1 MELRESSESCLEQE
15 KEVTLN
21 TVPVSTESEKEEITN
36 TAETVA
42 EVIEEPTAETVSYA
56 GLSKNELVAKL
67 TELIAEEAIDK
78 IRNSVAQI
86 KQLYYSIRKSEI
98 EKEKT
103 EFVEKGN
110 QEEAFSP
117 ADEPTEATFKSL
129 LEEYRAKRTE
139 YIAAIEQ
146 QRKDVLAQK
155 LDIIEKMQAIIADTD
170 NINKHYTEFQQLQQ
184 EFKTAGEVPAESVT
198 DLWKKYQLTTENFY
212 DLLKINKDLR
222 DYDFKKNLELKQAIC
237 ENAEALANEND
248 IISSFKQLQEY
259 HNQWREIGPVAKEI
273 REELWN
279 RFKDASSI
287 INKRY
292 QAHYEERRGKE
303 KENEEAK
310 TILCE
315 KLEAIDLEIITTYVA
330 WDEATKT
337 IRSYQEEWKTL
348 GFASR
353 KANNELFARFRKS
366 CDYFFAKKTEF
377 FKGMKEE
384 LSTNLQKKIHLCEKA
399 ETLKDSTEWKK
410 TTDEL
415 IALQKEWKTVGPV
428 IKKHSEQVWKRFI
441 SACDEF
447 FEKKGQ
453 ATKSVKQTESTNLKA
468 KKSII
473 EKLKAIVSEA
483 EETTDDIKATI
494 KSQIS
499 EWQKIG
505 HVPFKE
511 KDKIYAE
518 YQAIIKEAY
527 DKFDLKETRAYLSN
541 FESNLESIAAT
552 GKDKL
557 YRERD
562 KAIRFVE
569 QKRNELKTYQNNLGF
584 FNAKSKSGNSMLK
597 EMERKMEKIQEEIK
611 VLEEKV
617 KMIDSKM

>member
-1 MELRESSESCLEQE
+1 MELRENSESCLEQE

-21 TVPVSTESEKEEITN
+21 TVPVDTETEEVNNLATTEAIVDEESTT
-36 TAETVA
+36 
-42 EVIEEPTAETVSYA
+42 ETVSYA
-56 GLSKNELVAKL
+56 GLSKDELIATL
-67 TELIAEEAIDK
+67 TELIATQAIDK
-78 IRNSVAQI
+78 IRNSVTQI
-86 KQLYYSIRKSEI
+86 KQIYYATRKAEI
-98 EKEKT
+98 EAEKA

-110 QEEAFSP
+110 QEEAFTPSE
-117 ADEPTEATFKSL
+117 EPTEATFKSL

-146 QRKDVLAQK
+146 KRKDVLELK
-155 LDIIEKMQAIIADTD
+155 LSIIDKMQSIISDTD

-237 ENAEALANEND
+237 ESTEALAEESD
-248 IISSFKQLQEY
+248 IINSFKQLQEY

-279 RFKDASSI
+279 RFKEASSI

-292 QAHYEERRGKE
+292 QAHFEERRGKE
-303 KENEEAK
+303 KENEDAK
-310 TILCE
+310 TALCE
-315 KLEAIDLEIITTYVA
+315 KLETMDLTIITTYAA

-337 IRSYQEEWKTL
+337 VIAYQEEWKTL
-348 GFASR
+348 GFAPR

-366 CDYFFAKKTEF
+366 CDDFFAKKTEF
-377 FKGMKEE
+377 FKSMKEE
-384 LSTNLQKKIHLCEKA
+384 LSTNLQKKLALCEKVEA
-399 ETLKDSTEWKK
+399 LKDSTDWKK
-410 TTDEL
+410 SADEL
-415 IALQKEWKTVGPV
+415 IALQKEWKTIGPV

-441 SACDEF
+441 SACDYF
-447 FEKKGQ
+447 FEKKGE
-453 ATKSVKQTESTNLKA
+453 ATKSVKQTENTNLKS
-468 KKSII
+468 KKAVI
-473 EKLKAIVSEA
+473 EKLKSIVNEA
-483 EETTDDIKATI
+483 DETTAEIKAAI
-494 KSQIS
+494 KEKIS

-505 HVPFKE
+505 HVPFKD

-518 YQAIIKEAY
+518 YQAIVKQAY
-527 DKFDLKETRAYLSN
+527 DKFDLKETRAHLSN
-541 FESNLESIAAT
+541 FESNLDNLASA

-584 FNAKSKSGNSMLK
+584 FNTKSKGGNSMLK
-597 EMERKMEKIQEEIK
+597 EMERKMEKIQDEIK

-617 KMIDSKM
+617 KMIDNKM